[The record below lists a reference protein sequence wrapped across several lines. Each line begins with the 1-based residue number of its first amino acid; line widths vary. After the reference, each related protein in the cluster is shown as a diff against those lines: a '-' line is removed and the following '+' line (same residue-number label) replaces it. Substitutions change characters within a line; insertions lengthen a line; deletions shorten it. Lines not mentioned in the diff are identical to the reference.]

1 MYQVYF
7 QNGREDNDFIKFQEE
22 IVSYNISEVI
32 DRGKEEYQNYIALK
46 LNDPKTNAKTYW
58 WNLKTNDNSKKELS
72 INFFSK

>member
-7 QNGREDNDFIKFQEE
+7 QNGCEDNDFIKFQEE

-58 WNLKTNDNSKKELS
+58 
-72 INFFSK
+72 

>member
-32 DRGKEEYQNYIALK
+32 DRGKEEYQNYIVLK

-58 WNLKTNDNSKKELS
+58 
-72 INFFSK
+72 